1 MTEFKM
7 YKNGPRPDES
17 NPAFIL
23 RMLRNRKNATTPCT
37 QAQYDWLVANNIA
50 HRFDNRKDDEYLVI
64 ENDNDAIVF
73 RLKFNV

>member
-7 YKNGPRPDES
+7 YKSAPRPDES
-17 NPAFIL
+17 SPAFIL
-23 RMLRNRKNATTPCT
+23 RMLRNRKASTTPCT
-37 QAQYDWLVANNIA
+37 QEQYNWLVGNDIA
-50 HRFDNRKDDEYLVI
+50 HRFEYRKDDEYLII